1 MRDPAVTQDAPTVDR
16 AERHRAPNSERTGSR
31 VLAPQVGC
39 LPTGT
44 SSEEAAMKDAPAEPT
59 GTTTGPAELPTNPPN
74 GRTAGVDWAK
84 DDHVVAVVDSTGTAI
99 DRFTVPHTDT
109 GLAELTRR
117 LALAGCAEVAIE
129 RPDGPVVAE
138 LLEAGLT
145 VVVISPNQLKNLR
158 SRYGSAGKQGRPVR
172 RLRAGRHAAHRPG
185 PVAAAGPGQPRHGDP
200 ARDLPGSQGPG
211 RAPGG
216 AGQPTARAP
225 ADRLARRGRTVRR
238 PGQPDQPALPAPVRH
253 PRQAGLALA
262 QAAGGL
268 AGLGRLLRPGRP
280 RGAARPADRRPPRP
294 DRFRRCHPSPHHP
307 GAAGGADQHGRAD
320 QGPGRADR

>member
-1 MRDPAVTQDAPTVDR
+1 MRDPAVTQDAPTVDS

-99 DRFTVPHTDT
+99 DRFTVPHTGT
-109 GLAELTRR
+109 GLAELTRH
-117 LALAGCAEVAIE
+117 LAQAGCAEVAIE
-129 RPDGPVVAE
+129 RPDGP
-138 LLEAGLT
+138 
-145 VVVISPNQLKNLR
+145 
-158 SRYGSAGKQGRPVR
+158 
-172 RLRAGRHAAHRPG
+172 G
-185 PVAAAGPGQPRHGDP
+185 PVAAADPGQPRHGDP
-200 ARDLPGSQGPG
+200 ARDLPGSPGPG
-211 RAPGG
+211 RAPDG

>member
-99 DRFTVPHTDT
+99 DWFTVPHTGT
-109 GLAELTRR
+109 GLAELTRHPAQAR
-117 LALAGCAEVAIE
+117 LRRGGDRTTGRTGRRRTARGRADRRSHQPEPAEEPAL
-129 RPDGPVVAE
+129 PVRVGRA
-138 LLEAGLT
+138 
-145 VVVISPNQLKNLR
+145 
-158 SRYGSAGKQGRPVR
+158 QGRPVR

-200 ARDLPGSQGPG
+200 ARDLPGSPGPG

-225 ADRLARRGRTVRR
+225 ADRLARRGRIVRR
-238 PGQPDQPALPAPVRH
+238 PGQPDQPALPAPC
-253 PRQAGLALA
+253 
-262 QAAGGL
+262 
-268 AGLGRLLRPGRP
+268 LLYT
-280 RGAARPADRRPPRP
+280 
-294 DRFRRCHPSPHHP
+294 S
-307 GAAGGADQHGRAD
+307 
-320 QGPGRADR
+320 